1 MSRVEVLSPRIP
13 VNFDFDIDII
23 TSCSPCSPSTLSAS
37 FPREKRLTNA
47 IVNELLSAPS
57 HLVHA
62 TDDEEA
68 ESSLVIPGLPPL
80 LRGHRDVHLRQ
91 GVMQAAELSAEGEPD
106 AEKAFFVADISYV
119 YQQHLRWKKNL
130 PEIEPF
136 YGKCRK
142 IYS

>member
-37 FPREKRLTNA
+37 FPREKRLANTF
-47 IVNELLSAPS
+47 VTELLTAPS
-57 HLVHA
+57 NTAYA
-62 TDDEEA
+62 TAEDEEDDA
-68 ESSLVIPGLPPL
+68 MVVPGLPPL

-91 GVMQAAELSAEGEPD
+91 GVMKAAELSAEGEPD
-106 AEKAFFVADISYV
+106 AEKAFFVADLSYV

-130 PEIEPF
+130 PDVDPF
-136 YGKCRK
+136 YGT
-142 IYS
+142 Y